1 MGVREAEIKEAIVTI
16 KIFGVGGGGN
26 NVLRRLAE
34 SNQFDSQLIAIN
46 TDARQLKSVAECGV
60 DTLMIGEHLTRGLGT
75 GGKVEIGQ
83 KAAIDGEEQIR
94 QDMYGADM
102 VFITAAMGGGVGTGA
117 APVVARIARD
127 LGVLSIGI
135 VTEPFSFEGN
145 RKLKTARAGIE
156 EMKQY
161 MDALLVVKNDNLLKM
176 NNKKLN
182 MKDAFTMA
190 DETLRQAISCI
201 VEIIQTT
208 GIINVDFADA
218 VTIFRQGFSSEAVL
232 GTGEADTAVDAVK
245 AAINNPLVDKD
256 INGAKGII
264 VNITSSTGIPIY
276 DVGDATQFL
285 YENAHD
291 NVNIIWGIVED
302 PEMDGRV
309 RATVVATDFVDSIQ
323 PFKNGVFRNNSL
335 GGNVLP
341 INNRNFNAEAI
352 APNAGQP
359 VNQQT
364 AENADDIAPPA
375 PKKGLDMDLPGFM
388 TRKF

>member
-16 KIFGVGGGGN
+16 KIFGIGGGGN

-34 SNQFDSQLIAIN
+34 SNQFDSQLIAVN

-83 KAAIDGEEQIR
+83 KAAMDGEEQIR
-94 QDMYGADM
+94 QAMYGADM

-182 MKDAFTMA
+182 MKDAFSMA

-218 VTIFRQGFSSEAVL
+218 VTIFRQGFSSDAVL
-232 GTGEADTAVDAVK
+232 GTGEAYTAVDAVK
-245 AAINNPLVDKD
+245 AAISNPLVDKD

-323 PFKNGVFRNNSL
+323 PFKNGVFRNTSL
-335 GGNVLP
+335 GGNVPP
-341 INNRNFNAEAI
+341 INNRTFNAEAI
-352 APNAGQP
+352 APNGGQA
-359 VNQQT
+359 VNQQ
-364 AENADDIAPPA
+364 AEPNANENAE
-375 PKKGLDMDLPGFM
+375 PKKGIDMDLPGFM

>member
-16 KIFGVGGGGN
+16 KIFGIGGGGN

-34 SNQFDSQLIAIN
+34 SNQFDSQLIAVN

-83 KAAIDGEEQIR
+83 KAAMDGEEQIR
-94 QDMYGADM
+94 QAMYGADM

-182 MKDAFTMA
+182 MKDAFSMA

-218 VTIFRQGFSSEAVL
+218 VTIFRQGFSSDAVL
-232 GTGEADTAVDAVK
+232 GTGEAYTAVDAVK
-245 AAINNPLVDKD
+245 AAISNPLVDKD

-323 PFKNGVFRNNSL
+323 PFKNGVFRNTSL
-335 GGNVLP
+335 GGNVPP
-341 INNRNFNAEAI
+341 INNRTFNAEAI
-352 APNAGQP
+352 APDGGQA
-359 VNQQT
+359 VNQQIEPN
-364 AENADDIAPPA
+364 ANENAE
-375 PKKGLDMDLPGFM
+375 PKKGIDMDLPGFM